1 MCSTLRQTY
10 RHLVQQQIV
19 RQMMSSHNT
28 QRSRGGNAGW
38 ETGGIFTLFSAV
50 AFCGALAQAH
60 LG

>member
-19 RQMMSSHNT
+19 RQIMLSHNM
-28 QRSRGGNAGW
+28 QRSEENSGIW
-38 ETGGIFTLFSAV
+38 EAGGIFALFSA
-50 AFCGALAQAH
+50 AALCGTLAQTH